1 MRRVVVALALLL
13 PCALL
18 AAGGCVYRLAELDM
32 SDAGIK
38 ARVQAEL
45 KSHPEVDVRYMEVNV
60 HVRVVYLSGV
70 VTNPQQKRRIAQI
83 ARRVPG
89 VRHVI
94 VNLLVQE

>member
-1 MRRVVVALALLL
+1 MRRVVIALALLL
-13 PCALL
+13 PSVL
-18 AAGGCVYRLAELDM
+18 APAGCVYRLAELDM

-45 KSHPEVDVRYMEVNV
+45 KSHPDVDVRYMEVNV